1 MTNLFKFFI
10 MPTPEELKAPFFSN
24 CFYHIVCKS
33 IDGLPLF
40 NESKDYAVFLERF
53 KKFNGGFMDVWAYCL
68 LLNHAHYIIKIKY
81 PAFIKSFISQLA
93 PPEKTKAMVSFLADP
108 TDESLTDAVIER
120 QMNSF
125 LVSYANYVN
134 NKYNRKGGLFQKPFK
149 RIQISSDSHLQQAVV
164 YVHANAQKHG
174 IVNDFKAYGYFSYS
188 LMMDDGYN
196 YTDSKSVIE
205 FFGGIDKY
213 MQVHNEQVAYFY
225 SKGWPS
231 SKLE

>member
-1 MTNLFKFFI
+1 
-10 MPTPEELKAPFFSN
+10 MPTPEELKAPFSSN

-40 NESKDYAVFLERF
+40 HDIKDYSIFLERF
-53 KKFNGGFMDVWAYCL
+53 KKFNHGFLDIWAYCL
-68 LLNHAHYIIKIKY
+68 LLNHAHFIIKV
-81 PAFIKSFISQLA
+81 KSAASIESYISELL
-93 PPEKTKAMVSFLADP
+93 PEQRTKTMISFLAD
-108 TDESLTDAVIER
+108 TNNESLTDAVIER

-125 LVSYANYVN
+125 LVSYANYIN
-134 NKYNRKGGLFQKPFK
+134 NKYNRKGGIFQKPFK
-149 RIQISSDSHLQQAVV
+149 RIQISSDGHLQQAIV

-174 IVNDFKAYGYFSYS
+174 IVNDFKTYGYSSYNEAIN
-188 LMMDDGYN
+188 N
-196 YTDSKSVIE
+196 YTDSKSVID
-205 FFGGIDKY
+205 FFGGVEKY

>member
-1 MTNLFKFFI
+1 
-10 MPTPEELKAPFFSN
+10 MPTPDEFKAPFYSN

-40 NESKDYAVFLERF
+40 NEPKDYAVFLERF
-53 KKFNGGFMDVWAYCL
+53 KKFNRGFMDVWAYCL
-68 LLNHAHYIIKIKY
+68 MLNHAHYIVKV
-81 PAFIKSFISQLA
+81 KSAAAIESYVSQLL
-93 PPEKTKAMVSFLADP
+93 PQEKTKAMVSFLAD
-108 TDESLTDAVIER
+108 TNNELLTDAVIER

-134 NKYNRKGGLFQKPFK
+134 NKYHRKGGIFQKPFK
-149 RIQISSDSHLQQAVV
+149 RIQVSGDSHLQQAIV

-174 IVNDFKAYGYFSYS
+174 IVNDFKEYGYSSYNEAIN
-188 LMMDDGYN
+188 N
-196 YTDSKSVIE
+196 YTDSESMID
-205 FFGGIDKY
+205 FFGGEEKY
-213 MQVHNEQVAYFY
+213 IQVHKEQVAYFY